1 MGQVYRAHDTKLDR
15 DVAIKTLPPE
25 FGDNPERLTR
35 FRNEARILASLNHPN
50 IASIYGLEEVD
61 GKQFIVM
68 ELVEGETL
76 RKRLRLGGPAP
87 PSEALRI
94 CAQVASALEAAHAK
108 GVIHRDIKPAN
119 IIVSEQGPA
128 KVLDFGLAKAVDSA
142 PPGGETE
149 SVTALGR
156 AVGTPSYMSPEQSRG
171 KPVDARTDI
180 WALGC
185 VLFEMLTGKKAFEGE
200 THSDVLVAVLSQ
212 EPDWG
217 TLPKTIPAA
226 VRRLLERCLVKDP
239 GSRIQTAA
247 EFRAAAEAIAAN
259 RRPTRSLSGRKTAAA
274 LAVLAIAGAAAVP
287 GVRLRIANLI
297 AIPSSSQEKHLA
309 VLPLLNIGND
319 PTNQIFCDGLLENLT
334 SSLTEFERFHNT
346 LLVVPSAEVRRQA
359 VISPSEARRN
369 FGVNLAVTGSV
380 QRTGDQVR
388 VAVNLVDTATLRQL
402 ASREIGVRRDELSN
416 IEDALPGLVAEM
428 LDLQLPVQARTVL
441 RAGTT
446 RVADAYDAYLLGR
459 GYLRRYDKEGNVD
472 LAVAAFK
479 QALERDSHYALAY
492 AGLGEAYWRNFDRT
506 KSPEWLQL
514 AQEAN
519 TRAIEL
525 SNNLAPAHVNLGMT
539 YVASGRYQAAIE
551 EFQRA
556 LAIDPLDADAYREL
570 GRAYEAANRM
580 KDAEATYQRA
590 IQLRPNDWLSNSQL
604 GVFYYRA
611 GQYAEAEP
619 LFEKVIALTPDNVNG
634 YSNLG
639 GLYVVWGRYAQ
650 AEPLLKKAIEVRP
663 SDVRGYS
670 NLGLLYFQLGRYPEA
685 VPLFEQ
691 AVEKSSGANYTLEGN
706 LADAYRWAPGFEQK
720 APPVYQ
726 KAIELAEQQLAINPN
741 SAAVLSS
748 VALYRAK
755 LGETDHAIEDITRA
769 RKLASADKT
778 VALKAVVVFE
788 LVGQRRE
795 ALGII
800 GLEEL
805 LKSRR
810 ADLESDPE
818 LKKLRQDPE
827 FIRMASAGPT
837 TTH

>member
-1 MGQVYRAHDTKLDR
+1 MGQVYRAHDTKLPR

-25 FGDNPERLTR
+25 FSGNLERLTR

-76 RKRLRLGGPAP
+76 SKRVKIAGPAA
-87 PSEALRI
+87 PSEALQI
-94 CAQVASALEAAHAK
+94 CGQVAAALEAAHAK
-108 GVIHRDIKPAN
+108 GIIHRDIKPAN
-119 IIVSEQGPA
+119 IIVSAEGRA
-128 KVLDFGLAKAVDSA
+128 KVLDFGLAKTVEGA
-142 PPGGETE
+142 PPGGDID

-185 VLFEMLTGKKAFEGE
+185 VLFEMLTGKKAFAGE

-212 EPDWG
+212 EPSWG
-217 TLPKTIPAA
+217 TLPKTTPPA
-226 VRRLLERCLVKDP
+226 VRRLLERCLEKDP
-239 GSRIQTAA
+239 SSRIQTAV
-247 EFRAAAEAIAAN
+247 EFQAAAEAIAAHGRP
-259 RRPTRSLSGRKTAAA
+259 RRTLPGLKIAVAC
-274 LAVLAIAGAAAVP
+274 AVLAIAGAAVVPSVRLKIANFIAVP
-287 GVRLRIANLI
+287 GH
-297 AIPSSSQEKHLA
+297 SQEKHLA
-309 VLPLLNIGND
+309 VLPLLNVGND
-319 PTNQIFCDGLLENLT
+319 PTNQIFCDGLLESLT
-334 SSLTEFERFHNT
+334 SSLTQFERFQNA

-369 FGVNLAVTGSV
+369 FGVNLAITGSV

-388 VAVNLVDTATLRQL
+388 VTVNLVDTATLRQL
-402 ASREIGVRRDELSN
+402 ASREIGVRRDELSK

-428 LDLQLPVQARTVL
+428 LDLQLPAQAHTAL
-441 RAGTT
+441 REGTT

-459 GYLRRYDKEGNVD
+459 GYLRRYDKEGNVN

-479 QALERDSHYALAY
+479 QALERDSHYALAF

-506 KSPEWLQL
+506 KSAEWLQL
-514 AQEAN
+514 SQEAN

-525 SNNLAPAHVNLGMT
+525 SSNLAPAHVNLGMT
-539 YVASGRYQAAIE
+539 YVASGRYEAAVE

-556 LAIDPLDADAYREL
+556 LAIDPLSVDAYREL
-570 GRAYEAANRM
+570 GRAYEAANRI
-580 KDAEATYQRA
+580 KDAEATYKRA
-590 IQLRPNDWLSNSQL
+590 IELRPNDWLSNSQL
-604 GVFYYRA
+604 GVFYYRE
-611 GQYAEAEP
+611 GRYAEAEP
-619 LFEKVIALTPDNVNG
+619 LFQKVIALTPDNVNG

-639 GLYVVWGRYAQ
+639 GLYIVWGRYGQ

-670 NLGLLYFQLGRYPEA
+670 NLGLLYFQLGRYRDA

-691 AVEKSSGANYTLEGN
+691 AVQKSSGANYTLQGN

-720 APPVYQ
+720 APAAYR

-741 SAAVLSS
+741 NAAVLSS

-755 LGETDHAIEDITRA
+755 VGETDGAIEEITRA
-769 RKLASADKT
+769 RKVALADKT

-795 ALGII
+795 ALRII
-800 GLEEL
+800 GLEDL

-818 LKKLRQDPE
+818 LKKLRQDRE
-827 FIRMASAGPT
+827 FIRMASEGPT
-837 TTH
+837 TH